1 MSKRKNAIV
10 SMIVGL
16 GVLAVII
23 LSEAYLKAP
32 QLLTDQFCMLDKEA
46 KICGIQT
53 LALCMIEMQG
63 GESKCVRQVAEKPD
77 AMNTSK

>member
-1 MSKRKNAIV
+1 MSKRKRAIG

-23 LSEAYLKAP
+23 LSEAYLEAP
-32 QLLTDQFCMLDKEA
+32 QRYADQFCMLDKEA

-53 LALCMIEMQG
+53 LALCM
-63 GESKCVRQVAEKPD
+63 S
-77 AMNTSK
+77 AM